1 MARVGY
7 MYRGGIFRLRDG
19 AQGPRRGGVED
30 ERESEEGRFGGSAAC
45 DRERTGGLEHRVPM
59 AGT

>member
-30 ERESEEGRFGGSAAC
+30 ERESEEGRFRWECC
-45 DRERTGGLEHRVPM
+45 DRERRVPM